1 MYLPV
6 SPLAAS
12 PPLRGGAEAATG
24 WANRQRR
31 RVGDNVAMAT
41 RLTKANTRLAA
52 SILTRVSLEA
62 SMSKLRP
69 AIVVLL
75 LAVASV
81 PMTAQGTAPAP
92 IPSRDA
98 PSHVGSIATICGKV
112 VGFQCPLKTGITF
125 LDLETPSGADG
136 VSVRIPAEARSR
148 FRPRIEDAYRSTN
161 ICATGRVEKPGQRY
175 IVTVEMPDALTL
187 AAGQVVK
194 PIFAPNAVSSCD
206 VGVELPTPTHR
217 EQPRYTAA
225 ALGAQIQG
233 TVLVEAVVRTDGT
246 VGETRVLRSLE
257 TGLDQEAVVAVKKWR
272 FEGGTQNGRPT
283 PVIVNVEM
291 SFSIRPR

>member
-1 MYLPV
+1 
-6 SPLAAS
+6 
-12 PPLRGGAEAATG
+12 
-24 WANRQRR
+24 
-31 RVGDNVAMAT
+31 
-41 RLTKANTRLAA
+41 
-52 SILTRVSLEA
+52 
-62 SMSKLRP
+62 MSKLRP

-206 VGVELPTPTHR
+206 VGVNSQHPPIANSH
-217 EQPRYTAA
+217 
-225 ALGAQIQG
+225 GIQ
-233 TVLVEAVVRTDGT
+233 R
-246 VGETRVLRSLE
+246 RRS
-257 TGLDQEAVVAVKKWR
+257 AHKFRAPFSSKR
-272 FEGGTQNGRPT
+272 
-283 PVIVNVEM
+283 
-291 SFSIRPR
+291 SFSQMAPLERLACSVR